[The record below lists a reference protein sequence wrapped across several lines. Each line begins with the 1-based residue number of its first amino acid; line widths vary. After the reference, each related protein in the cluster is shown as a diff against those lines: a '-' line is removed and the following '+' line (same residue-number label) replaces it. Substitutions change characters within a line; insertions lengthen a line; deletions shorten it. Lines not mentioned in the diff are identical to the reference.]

1 MGLIKRLQDILAA
14 NMGDAVESCEN
25 PEPLL
30 KQAIREMEAAIAD
43 ARRETARAMAAEKL
57 AGNDLADSERQ
68 SADLQRRAEQAVL
81 AGDDAQA
88 RSALARKQER
98 DKVSA
103 ALRDQMRSA
112 AEASGALR
120 GQLDAMQAKLTE
132 AKHRLGTLVARQK
145 SAAARVKS
153 ADPTFQM
160 EAFAKFDR
168 MSEKVARVEAEAEA
182 LAELHRSR
190 PTAAADDFPT
200 QGAGPDVEA
209 ELAELKRKA
218 GK

>member
-25 PEPLL
+25 PEPML
-30 KQAIREMEAAIAD
+30 KQAIREMETAIAE

-68 SADLQRRAEQAVL
+68 AAEWQRRAEQAVR

-88 RSALARKQER
+88 RTALARKQECDR
-98 DKVSA
+98 VTA

-112 AEASGALR
+112 AEASAALR
-120 GQLDAMQAKLTE
+120 QQLEAMQAKLGE
-132 AKHRLGTLVARQK
+132 ATRRLGTLVARQK

-182 LAELHRSR
+182 LAELHRSSR
-190 PTAAADDFPT
+190 SAPTADFPPPES
-200 QGAGPDVEA
+200 GPDVEA
-209 ELAELKRKA
+209 ELAELKKKA